1 MCIVQ
6 FAVETYQAH
15 RRLTS
20 SFNKSKLS
28 NVIGVAAFVVDG
40 VDVGAPPLM
49 EELILMSNMY
59 DAYMILS
66 QKYDAYDDQ
75 KYDSQKSVKNTIP
88 KIPQKY
94 ENNLPIKFIY
104 TN

>member
-1 MCIVQ
+1 MPI
-6 FAVETYQAH
+6 VETITAQ
-15 RRLTS
+15 
-20 SFNKSKLS
+20 SKGIFIPNEAKKQRS
-28 NVIGVAAFVVDG
+28 R
-40 VDVGAPPLM
+40 
-49 EELILMSNMY
+49 
-59 DAYMILS
+59 

>member
-1 MCIVQ
+1 MHTDIGYCPLLHLCKYNTGEV
-6 FAVETYQAH
+6 
-15 RRLTS
+15 
-20 SFNKSKLS
+20 LS
-28 NVIGVAAFVVDG
+28 
-40 VDVGAPPLM
+40 
-49 EELILMSNMY
+49 
-59 DAYMILS
+59 ILS